1 MIEEVKYCIDV
12 MKKHFNKELLMAKED
27 NKDFKNFTR
36 CWICDTGKYRG
47 PEYRDCNTSVKW
59 NPKVP
64 VVFHNLKSYLHFIRQ
79 ELGKFDIKTN
89 VIPNGLQK
97 YISFG
102 INNKLSIIDIFQFL
116 SSHKEI

>member
-1 MIEEVKYCIDV
+1 MIEEGKYCIDV

-27 NKDFKNFTR
+27 NKDWKNSTR
-36 CWICDTGKYRG
+36 CSVCDTKYRG
-47 PEYRDCNTSVKW
+47 SEYRDCNISVKW

-64 VVFHNLKSYLHFIRQ
+64 VVFHNLKSYFYFIRQ
-79 ELGKFDIKTN
+79 ELGKFDLKIN

-102 INNKLSIIDIFQFL
+102 INNKLSITDIFQFL